1 MLNATIPHVDS
12 AVTSSL
18 PDVFSLDCYS
28 HNELASIDIDR
39 FEGGT
44 FEVPVPSVEKTAPKI
59 AALHLPATVYTT
71 IAQWEGSVEEVLSD
85 GGLVAHLRAL
95 SLVGHAAPP
104 SSEGFEEWATIPQS
118 QIEPEDI
125 QYARAGATFYMTVV
139 KERRQGALLGG
150 TSVVIVFRKVPVWN
164 RSQVELY
171 RQRAAELFARIH
183 GGDKSKV
190 VTNDRPRPELSV
202 PEKPRSVRVT
212 IHK

>member
-1 MLNATIPHVDS
+1 MLNATIPQADS
-12 AVTSSL
+12 VATSSL
-18 PDVFSLDCYS
+18 PNVFPLDRYS
-28 HNELASIDIDR
+28 YNELASIDIDR
-39 FEGGT
+39 FGGSAL
-44 FEVPVPSVEKTAPKI
+44 EVLVPSVKKTAPKI
-59 AALHLPATVYTT
+59 AALHLPAAVYTT
-71 IAQWEGSVEEVLSD
+71 IAQWVGSVEEVLSD
-85 GGLVAHLRAL
+85 GSLVAHLRAL

-104 SSEGFEEWATIPQS
+104 SSEGFEEWTTIPRS

-125 QYARAGATFYMTVV
+125 RYARAGATFYMTVV

-171 RQRAAELFARIH
+171 RQRAAELFAKIH
-183 GGDKSKV
+183 GEDKSKV
-190 VTNDRPRPELSV
+190 LTNDRPRPELSV